1 MPILDDAL
9 DEPIEAFTVA
19 LGDAGGATVADGEA
33 TATITDNDVPA
44 LSIGDATVAEDAG
57 SASIAVTLDQAGTET
72 VTVGYATADGTA
84 AEGSDYTATAGT
96 LTIAAGSVAAT
107 ITVPILDD
115 ALHEP
120 IEAFTV
126 ALGDAGGATVA
137 DGEATATITD
147 NDVPALSI
155 DDVTVAEDAGSASI
169 AVTLDQAGT
178 ETVTVDYATADGT
191 AAEGSDYTATAGTL
205 TIAAGSVAA
214 TITVPI
220 LDDALDEPI
229 EAFTVALGDAGGAT
243 VADGEATATITD
255 NDVPALSIDDVT
267 VAEDAGSASI
277 AVTLDQA
284 GTETV
289 TVDYATA
296 DGTAAEGSDYTAT
309 AGTLTIAAGS
319 VAATIT
325 VPILD
330 DALDE
335 PIEAFT
341 VALGD
346 AGGAT
351 VADGEATATITD
363 NDVPA
368 LSIGDVTVAEDA
380 GSASIAVTLD
390 QAGTETV
397 TVDYATADG
406 TAAEGSD
413 YTATA
418 GTLTIAAGSVA
429 ATITVPILDDAL
441 DEPIEAFTVALGDAG
456 GATVA
461 DGEATATITDNDVPA
476 LSIGDATVA
485 EDAGSATHRRDPRPG
500 RHRDGDR
507 RLRHRRRHRRRG
519 FGLHKRPR
527 AR

>member
-9 DEPIEAFTVA
+9 DEPIEAFTVT

-57 SASIAVTLDQAGTET
+57 SAS
-72 VTVGYATADGTA
+72 
-84 AEGSDYTATAGT
+84 
-96 LTIAAGSVAAT
+96 
-107 ITVPILDD
+107 
-115 ALHEP
+115 
-120 IEAFTV
+120 F
-126 ALGDAGGATVA
+126 
-137 DGEATATITD
+137 
-147 NDVPALSI
+147 
-155 DDVTVAEDAGSASI
+155 

-205 TIAAGSVAA
+205 TVAAGSVAA

-229 EAFTVALGDAGGAT
+229 EAFTVT
-243 VADGEATATITD
+243 
-255 NDVPALSIDDVT
+255 
-267 VAEDAGSASI
+267 
-277 AVTLDQA
+277 
-284 GTETV
+284 
-289 TVDYATA
+289 
-296 DGTAAEGSDYTAT
+296 
-309 AGTLTIAAGS
+309 
-319 VAATIT
+319 
-325 VPILD
+325 
-330 DALDE
+330 
-335 PIEAFT
+335 
-341 VALGD
+341 LGD

-380 GSASIAVTLD
+380 GSARFAVTLD

-413 YTATA
+413 YTRTA
-418 GTLTIAAGSVA
+418 GTLTVAAGSVA

-441 DEPIEAFTVALGDAG
+441 VEPIEAFTVTLGDAG

-476 LSIGDATVA
+476 LSIGDVTVA
-485 EDAGSATHRRDPRPG
+485 EDAGSAASP
-500 RHRDGDR
+500 
-507 RLRHRRRHRRRG
+507 
-519 FGLHKRPR
+519 
-527 AR
+527 